1 MLGIVVCEL
10 LMLKEPQTTAWKLG
24 ENVEYRICIASVS
37 KILQDTEGVVFE
49 RLEVW
54 RRSQESVQHQ
64 ALELRLGVKEG
75 LPELVEARQL
85 QRLQNLRQAQEEAA
99 QRVKVQ

>member
-1 MLGIVVCEL
+1 M
-10 LMLKEPQTTAWKLG
+10 
-24 ENVEYRICIASVS
+24 
-37 KILQDTEGVVFE
+37 
-49 RLEVW
+49 
-54 RRSQESVQHQ
+54 QHQ

-75 LPELVEARQL
+75 LLELVEARQL

>member
-1 MLGIVVCEL
+1 M
-10 LMLKEPQTTAWKLG
+10 
-24 ENVEYRICIASVS
+24 
-37 KILQDTEGVVFE
+37 
-49 RLEVW
+49 W
-54 RRSQESVQHQ
+54 RRSQEAVQHQ
-64 ALELRLGVKEG
+64 ALELRVGEKEG

>member
-1 MLGIVVCEL
+1 M
-10 LMLKEPQTTAWKLG
+10 
-24 ENVEYRICIASVS
+24 
-37 KILQDTEGVVFE
+37 
-49 RLEVW
+49 W
-54 RRSQESVQHQ
+54 RRSQEAVQHQ

-99 QRVKVQ
+99 QRAKVQ

>member
-1 MLGIVVCEL
+1 M
-10 LMLKEPQTTAWKLG
+10 
-24 ENVEYRICIASVS
+24 
-37 KILQDTEGVVFE
+37 
-49 RLEVW
+49 
-54 RRSQESVQHQ
+54 QHQ

-85 QRLQNLRQAQEEAA
+85 LRLQNLRQAQKEAA